1 MSITDKLKELMEKYE
16 SNEYMINRLHHHI
29 NHILP
34 NTLEAENDNYND
46 RIQRTNILQTTQET
60 FIKVFLDKHKYYY
73 LSSSGNFYE
82 YADNTYVIIKEDD
95 ILHKLLTTISEDR
108 VLMDWKYKTKTT
120 IIRRIKERNLL
131 SSTPNTETIQHVL
144 NALYPAFFPSK
155 NATKYFLTVVGDNIL
170 KKQTF
175 IRVINKHAHLFYDI
189 DCLSSLIGASSITTN
204 FASKYNDS
212 HVYNQYRLLQVN
224 EHFSQE
230 MWYNVIGMLHLDF
243 LCVAAHYSNRYS
255 SSEKFIET
263 IADNNLKQHIMYLQT
278 NSQEQII
285 TRFIEHSTQP
295 ADITFHITWK
305 QLHYIWK
312 QYLGIQVL
320 PNMMYSYAL
329 KQSLVNKLQYDEAND
344 SFLNIT
350 SKYLPMISKFL
361 QFWEHHIHLSTNNE
375 LEISELYALYNLST
389 TMKEHDILKLVKH
402 FYPEI
407 VVVDNKYILGIECDL
422 WNKQTDIQELI
433 EWYKQNKPV
442 DIVSIDEMYEKY
454 TARLSGT
461 EKRISSKRYFEKYI
475 RSELKEYI
483 VYETFFQF

>member
-1 MSITDKLKELMEKYE
+1 
-16 SNEYMINRLHHHI
+16 MINRLHHHI

-34 NTLEAENDNYND
+34 NTLEAENDNYNE
-46 RIQRTNILQTTQET
+46 RVQRTNILQTTQET

-73 LSSSGNFYE
+73 LSSSGNYYE
-82 YADNTYVIIKEDD
+82 YADNTYLIIKEDD

-131 SSTPNTETIQHVL
+131 SSTPNTETIQYVL

-170 KKQTF
+170 KKQTS

-243 LCVAAHYSNRYS
+243 LCVAAHYSNRYV

-263 IADNNLKQHIMYLQT
+263 TADNHLKHHIMYLQT
-278 NSQEQII
+278 NSQ
-285 TRFIEHSTQP
+285 
-295 ADITFHITWK
+295 
-305 QLHYIWK
+305 
-312 QYLGIQVL
+312 
-320 PNMMYSYAL
+320 
-329 KQSLVNKLQYDEAND
+329 
-344 SFLNIT
+344 
-350 SKYLPMISKFL
+350 
-361 QFWEHHIHLSTNNE
+361 
-375 LEISELYALYNLST
+375 
-389 TMKEHDILKLVKH
+389 
-402 FYPEI
+402 
-407 VVVDNKYILGIECDL
+407 
-422 WNKQTDIQELI
+422 
-433 EWYKQNKPV
+433 
-442 DIVSIDEMYEKY
+442 
-454 TARLSGT
+454 
-461 EKRISSKRYFEKYI
+461 
-475 RSELKEYI
+475 
-483 VYETFFQF
+483 